1 MKTVLQKNTDSSKPA
16 AKPFFGKSGKD
27 GFFAKGESVPFFQP
41 KLKVN
46 QPGDQYE
53 KEADAVADKVVE
65 NNFGNNSSSLEHTA
79 PEAATPQ
86 ISRLIQTQC
95 SDCGEEELQRS
106 EESGPEEEEHV
117 QMKSDAAPTEVPDAL
132 ESKLES
138 TSGVGASLPEPV
150 KNSMESG
157 MGADFSG
164 VRIHTGADAVQMSND
179 LNAQAFTHGNDI
191 YFNEGKY
198 QPENKEGQHLLAH
211 ELTHTVQQGGVGRKV
226 QKSGEPGN
234 PASTVPGPVTATNL
248 DSGTFIPDDA
258 TAQQIEANRRGA
270 DVPVRFGNVASGNL
284 RMEKRR
290 ETYRTQG
297 GEHQSIPLQLPFLQ
311 PLVNAGVTPVLVV
324 RIRENRVEGY
334 VSIGTG
340 RGTPNVSAFPN
351 WLRQHPQEFG
361 WLGLNVQRI
370 PTVVNQI
377 DAGNIRL
384 EINGIPVRI
393 GGFIDG
399 QVSFGFV
406 NQNLTFSGNAAINIP
421 HCEPANITI
430 ERTEEGSLIAEGDLA
445 VQIANFGGSVHARYE
460 NGVVNIRGAVRY
472 DTEKLSGEVT
482 LLVTDERT
490 ARNVARENLP
500 PELINQSAMDAATGG
515 ESGTPP
521 SGRRAL
527 AGWGEVDFR
536 FTEWMTG
543 RALVIIDN
551 EGHVTIQGE
560 ITPPAEIE
568 LFPQRD
574 FVRNIFTFE
583 IRTLYGVPLVGNVFL
598 FANIGMDALAKL
610 GPAKI
615 YNIRVAGTFSTDP
628 AVFNAFSLQAS
639 LNVSAFAG
647 LRLRAEGGVGV
658 ELLGHDI
665 KAGIGVNALAGIRGY
680 VEATPTIGYREN
692 ADPEA
697 GREGEFYFNGHLE
710 IGAQPFLGLGGD
722 LFVELDAPWWSPLSD
737 DRWTWPLGE
746 LEYPLPG
753 EFGIGA
759 DLDYVLG
766 SGEMPEITFGE
777 VDFNSERFMTD
788 LINDHVPPAQASDE
802 EHQGSFTE
810 APSEETGSDA
820 PQLTD
825 TEGNPPEGQPATAHQ
840 EGQPATPP
848 SPEVQRRFGE
858 GMQALGQLAEQS
870 ETSPLD
876 RAALEAALADIR
888 TRFRFNR
895 LTVRPQGQEWRVNA
909 EMETLNNHN
918 RALLIKGI
926 ISEEEAAVG
935 ENQTETQ
942 EENSQNVRQETLED
956 VNEVFGN
963 TTHSLEETEAL
974 ILRIENQLHGHGLK
988 NLELEYDARSGD
1000 YTLFVEA
1007 SPKFPL
1013 GKFTSRLVENIPR
1026 GRSVRT
1032 AVRLTLVRDVQ
1043 INVGDIAVADNRTN
1057 VPRGGEVL
1065 SQGNVQRSRIIEAF
1079 TWNISNEEAG
1089 NNVSH
1094 AEHQFINWLSSRE
1107 DLMAEIE
1114 YIELRNF
1121 SRSPCNICSP
1131 ELAGLL
1137 EDIRELQR
1145 NVKGEVFLKGANLY
1159 WTALHTSAQ
1168 GTSTYWHNISELRGA
1183 GWTLHA
1189 PFDAFPP
1196 QEEASA
1202 SSVSGML
1209 QWNPDTNAMMIR
1221 GREHNNT
1228 EPSAPGPVV
1237 RRRRS

>member
-1 MKTVLQKNTDSSKPA
+1 MKTVLQKSTDSSKPA

-65 NNFGNNSSSLEHTA
+65 NNFGKDSTA
-79 PEAATPQ
+79 PNQTAAIPATTQ

-95 SDCGEEELQRS
+95 SDCGDEELQRS
-106 EESGPEEEEHV
+106 EESGPEEEEQV
-117 QMKSDAAPTEVPDAL
+117 QTKSDAAPTEVPDAL
-132 ESKLES
+132 ESRLES
-138 TSGVGASLPEPV
+138 TSGVGASLPDPV

-234 PASTVPGPVTATNL
+234 PVSTAPGPVTATNL
-248 DSGTFIPDDA
+248 DSGTFLPDDA

-290 ETYRTQG
+290 DTYRTHG
-297 GEHQSIPLQLPFLQ
+297 GEYQSIPLHLPFLQ
-311 PLVNAGVTPVLVV
+311 PLVNAGLTPVLVV

-340 RGTPNVSAFPN
+340 RGTPTVSGFPN
-351 WLRQHPQEFG
+351 WLRQHPREFG

-370 PTVVNQI
+370 PAVVNQI

-384 EINGIPVRI
+384 EINGITVRI

-406 NQNLTFSGNAAINIP
+406 NQNVTFSGNATVNIP
-421 HCEPANITI
+421 HCEPAPISI
-430 ERTEEGSLIAEGDLA
+430 ERAEDGSISAEGDLA
-445 VQIANFGGSVHARYE
+445 VQIANFGGSLHARYE
-460 NGVVNIRGAVRY
+460 NGAVNIRGAVRY

-543 RALVIIDN
+543 RAMVIIDN

-639 LNVSAFAG
+639 LNISAFAG

-710 IGAQPFLGLGGD
+710 IAAQPFLGLGGD

-788 LINDHVPPAQASDE
+788 LINDHVPPAQSADE
-802 EHQGSFTE
+802 EHQGTFTE

-858 GMQALGQLAEQS
+858 GMQTLGQLAEQS
-870 ETSPLD
+870 ESEPLD
-876 RAALEAALADIR
+876 RAAVEAALARIR
-888 TRFRFNR
+888 TQYHFTR
-895 LTVRPQGQEWRVNA
+895 LSVQPQGQEWQVIA
-909 EMETLNNHN
+909 EMESLNNHN
-918 RALLIKGI
+918 RALLIKGV
-926 ISEEEAAVG
+926 ISEDEMEGSGEEQAIEQVPDYHEEFKIG
-935 ENQTETQ
+935 
-942 EENSQNVRQETLED
+942 EEN
-956 VNEVFGN
+956 
-963 TTHSLEETEAL
+963 HK
-974 ILRIENQLHGHGLK
+974 IENQEGSYELIMFSTPVELDQYPDEEVR
-988 NLELEYDARSGD
+988 NLYRIYLSEVDH
-1000 YTLFVEA
+1000 A
-1007 SPKFPL
+1007 STPSAKKAAADRNLRLIISKIKKL
-1013 GKFTSRLVENIPR
+1013 GAL
-1026 GRSVRT
+1026 
-1032 AVRLTLVRDVQ
+1032 
-1043 INVGDIAVADNRTN
+1043 N
-1057 VPRGGEVL
+1057 VPR
-1065 SQGNVQRSRIIEAF
+1065 
-1079 TWNISNEEAG
+1079 T
-1089 NNVSH
+1089 
-1094 AEHQFINWLSSRE
+1094 
-1107 DLMAEIE
+1107 
-1114 YIELRNF
+1114 
-1121 SRSPCNICSP
+1121 
-1131 ELAGLL
+1131 
-1137 EDIRELQR
+1137 
-1145 NVKGEVFLKGANLY
+1145 
-1159 WTALHTSAQ
+1159 
-1168 GTSTYWHNISELRGA
+1168 
-1183 GWTLHA
+1183 
-1189 PFDAFPP
+1189 
-1196 QEEASA
+1196 
-1202 SSVSGML
+1202 
-1209 QWNPDTNAMMIR
+1209 
-1221 GREHNNT
+1221 
-1228 EPSAPGPVV
+1228 SAPGIGNVALHKNQQLSLRNAPYDVWFLESEHVIPRAIINLVFSAYALQGIPAGGADYRNMHTILIYKGAAELKTHGESADNSMINELRSALRAHLAYFLNSPQITPDEKITIADEIHELINDYFSALAIDSLSRTIEAVEIENQRNGEKRGPVGNPEPILPTESKIFEAYNKQKNDINTQLE
-1237 RRRRS
+1237 RQLNTLLELRKTEP